1 MRAFF
6 WAAWLGLCSTPLLAA
21 PLQGFSFAQNDWEL
35 ACDNTGT
42 CRAAGY
48 GVRMGEVSVLL
59 TRNAGSEQHLAATV
73 TFAQIEHDIPADST
87 ASLLIDDRDL
97 GALDAVDDSHFLL
110 DSDQTTALLQ
120 ALTNQRKIEFTL
132 NGQHLPLSSAGSR
145 EVLGKMDAFQRRTS
159 TADALLDKGDAGDDA
174 ILPATPAPEIIAAPV
189 LHNAQPVP
197 LSMLQRQKLL
207 PTLTPLLNQ
216 RCDDWQNQ
224 AIPAADRQITLT
236 ALDKT
241 HSLVQA
247 LCWRAPYNDGYA
259 LWLVDNAQLSKP
271 RLLTTEASS
280 YANGT
285 IVFLH
290 KERGMADC
298 VTGETRVWDGKTFT
312 PSLKYSTGMCREI
325 TPGGTWMLPTF
336 VSQVIPRQQKEA
348 DNLAL
353 RTLYNAVLKA
363 QKSDPELSLNKIAE
377 QFPLT
382 GHITDFT
389 LTYAADTLVTTSKPS
404 PDISDDEWQ
413 AFLRSAISADSEN
426 GKVSFTLIDLDG
438 DGKRDLIIDSY
449 VGGTG
454 LFSYTGVLK
463 RGDDDFAAVNGSD
476 SDNGDD
482 FDAGVPGALFSING
496 RGANQWNH
504 WVKINGQVYA
514 LWYNGQFGEDNLY
527 LLRPFSTTSQTPA
540 VTVRYRYT
548 LNSIRS
554 PEKDQP
560 LTPSLSD
567 GDKAD
572 LLRSLEVMQ
581 GSLLK
586 DRPASDNDAPICP
599 IPPGTSADEADNY
612 YSGVAV
618 NYIYETVAYIPVWLN
633 GKCYIGTIF
642 SHHGAYRHGVD
653 AEITLSS
660 PREDEEVIGDYLIS
674 GLRHVIAITSG
685 WKTREGDNGM
695 Q

>member
-21 PLQGFSFAQNDWEL
+21 PLQGFSFAQKDWEL
-35 ACDNTGT
+35 ACDNTGA

-59 TRNAGSEQHLAATV
+59 TRNAGSEQHLTATV

-87 ASLLIDDRDL
+87 ASLLIDDRDF
-97 GALDAVDDSHFLL
+97 GALDALDDSHFRL

-145 EVLGKMDAFQRRTS
+145 EVLGKMDAFQRRTG
-159 TADALLDKGDAGDDA
+159 TADALLDKGDASDDA

-207 PTLTPLLNQ
+207 PILTPLLNQ

-241 HSLVQA
+241 HSLAQA

-280 YANGT
+280 YTDGA

-363 QKSDPELSLNKIAE
+363 QKSDPELSLNKVAE

-389 LTYAADTLVTTSKPS
+389 LTYADDTLITTSKPS

-413 AFLRSAISADSEN
+413 AFLRSSISADSEN

-586 DRPASDNDAPICP
+586 DRPASDNAAPICP